1 MSKPLTPQELWVLYC
16 LHNGLTN
23 PMIAS
28 AMELSKNTVKV
39 HKSNLYKKLGLLN
52 LGKEE
57 AFRQIHKFVQDFPD
71 LFDNLLMPP
80 DDGLCG
86 ANP

>member
-1 MSKPLTPQELWVLYC
+1 MTRPLTNQELWVLYY
-16 LHNGLTN
+16 LHNNLSN
-23 PMIAS
+23 PEIAS

-39 HKSNLYKKLGLLN
+39 HKSNLYKKLNLLN
-52 LGKEE
+52 LGREE
-57 AFRQIHKFVQDFPD
+57 ASEQLNKFVKDFPD